1 MRRSVVTGQQECFSR
16 SAKNTL
22 LISLKGGI
30 HANFDSQMKEDPIKS
45 FRNAFQGFLKE
56 ENLEHTYKQK
66 QVIADWERIMGK
78 TISSRTTKMFFN
90 QKTLFVKLSS
100 APLKSEMQNSKAQII
115 ELIEKEIGKGEVE
128 DVRFL

>member
-1 MRRSVVTGQQECFSR
+1 
-16 SAKNTL
+16 
-22 LISLKGGI
+22 
-30 HANFDSQMKEDPIKS
+30 MKEDPIKS

-78 TISSRTTKMFFN
+78 TI
-90 QKTLFVKLSS
+90 
-100 APLKSEMQNSKAQII
+100 
-115 ELIEKEIGKGEVE
+115 EKEIGKGEVE

>member
-1 MRRSVVTGQQECFSR
+1 
-16 SAKNTL
+16 
-22 LISLKGGI
+22 
-30 HANFDSQMKEDPIKS
+30 MKEDPIKS
-45 FRNAFQGFLKE
+45 FRSAFQNFLKE

-66 QVIADWERIMGK
+66 QVIADWDRIMGK
-78 TISSRTTKMFFN
+78 TIASRTTKMFFT

-100 APLKSEMQNSKAQII
+100 APLKNEMQNSKARII

>member
-1 MRRSVVTGQQECFSR
+1 M
-16 SAKNTL
+16 N
-22 LISLKGGI
+22 
-30 HANFDSQMKEDPIKS
+30 EDPIKS
-45 FRNAFQGFLKE
+45 FRNAFKGFLKE

-78 TISSRTTKMFFN
+78 TIASRPTKLFFN

-100 APLKSEMQNSKAQII
+100 APLKSEMQHAKDKII
-115 ELIEKEIGKGEVE
+115 ELIEKEIGKGEIE